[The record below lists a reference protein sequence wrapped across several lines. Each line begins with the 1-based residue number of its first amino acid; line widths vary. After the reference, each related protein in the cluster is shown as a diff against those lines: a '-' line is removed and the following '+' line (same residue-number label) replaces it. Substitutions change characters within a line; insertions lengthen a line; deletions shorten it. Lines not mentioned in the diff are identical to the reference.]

1 MKKFKFN
8 LQTVHNVRELK
19 SERENL
25 TLSELQSE
33 VERAESRIA
42 HIESMRAE
50 AVERYIQRLSSGNH
64 LNPREMELS
73 SNHFASLNSLQNEA
87 QKVADEKRLACLR
100 QLEAVK
106 AARVEVKV
114 TDKLR
119 DDQLRRHQQESDS
132 LEQKGIDELVT
143 ANFTRNLQKSR

>member
-8 LQTVHNVRELK
+8 LQTVHQVRELK

-25 TLSELQSE
+25 TLSELKNE
-33 VERAESRIA
+33 VEQAELRVV

-50 AVERYIQRLSSGNH
+50 AVERYMQRLSSGEH

-73 SNHFASLNSLQNEA
+73 SNHFASLNSLQKEA
-87 QKVADEKRLACLR
+87 QKVVEEKRQACLR
-100 QLEAVK
+100 QLEVVK
-106 AARVEVKV
+106 AVRVDVKV

-119 DDQLRRHQQESDS
+119 NNQQKRHQENFERH
-132 LEQKGIDELVT
+132 EQQNIDELVT
-143 ANFTRNLQKSR
+143 ANFARNLQRSK